1 MSMTVKKF
9 SDFIFEKEEKEEKK
23 APEAPKE
30 EKKEEK
36 KEDKKEEKK
45 EKKEDTEIDPTH
57 MTLTQALD
65 ELKTYIK
72 KEKDTMHHKDKHM
85 FERMEKMLAAH
96 IKENKLKGRID

>member
-1 MSMTVKKF
+1 MSMTVTKF

-23 APEAPKE
+23 KAEAPKE
-30 EKKEEK
+30 EKKEDK

-45 EKKEDTEIDPTH
+45 EPTEIDPTH

-65 ELKTYIK
+65 ELKAYIK

-85 FERMEKMLAAH
+85 FDRMEKMLAAH
-96 IKENKLKGRID
+96 IKENKLKGRIE

>member
-1 MSMTVKKF
+1 MSMTVTKF

-23 APEAPKE
+23 KAEAP
-30 EKKEEK
+30 KEEK

-45 EKKEDTEIDPTH
+45 EKKEDSEIDPTH

-65 ELKTYIK
+65 ELKAYIK

-85 FERMEKMLAAH
+85 FDRMEKMLTAH
-96 IKENKLKGRID
+96 IKENKLKGRIE